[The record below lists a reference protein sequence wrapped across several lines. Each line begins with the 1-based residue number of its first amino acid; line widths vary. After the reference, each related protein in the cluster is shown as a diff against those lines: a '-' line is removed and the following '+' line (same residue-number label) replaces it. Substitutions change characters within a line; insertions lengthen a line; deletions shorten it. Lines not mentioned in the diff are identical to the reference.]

1 MKKKFA
7 MPHLLFIIFFSLF
20 FAISGWTASLPTISI
35 TGVVRQPLNLSL
47 EDLQKLETVTV
58 RLNEVTRDRH
68 YGGVFYYRGIPL
80 KTLLELAFIQ
90 KEETGFSKLNDLAI
104 LARTKDGKQTVLSW
118 GEVFFSNPGEV
129 VLAFSGTPIMPHADC
144 KICHGPEVY
153 QSRLDVLSRKVGYP
167 KLVVT
172 NDFYTDRSLEDVTN
186 IEVVDLHLKMA
197 FKKNQNLF
205 SPGFTVT
212 GDVKQT
218 SNISDLASYPRT
230 EAPAKTIGDGIGY
243 HGLES
248 YGGVL
253 LSELLKKAG
262 VTPDLNQVVIIS
274 APDGYRT
281 LLSFGEV
288 FLSSRGKSI
297 MIADRVASQPVKRDG
312 KFKLIL
318 PDDLSADRAV
328 KAVSKIEVVPLNP
341 KSNFY
346 IIGLGCSDTRL
357 VTLEAISA
365 MGKADVFVCV
375 EDLQKRFA
383 KYIGNKPVLFDPFKS
398 KRHHAKQSPSHVDAK
413 HDQESI
419 TEETKR
425 DIQTIRDALRAGK
438 TVAFLEYGDPTLYPS
453 WMHWLGELAQEA
465 HYIPGISA
473 FNASNA
479 MIGKHLGCNG
489 SIVITVPQGLK
500 ANEAMLKA
508 VAENGDTLV
517 IFIGLKELKNL
528 KPLFQKYYANTTPV
542 HLVYRAGYSDSEYM
556 VKTTIAE
563 VAEVAEKEQEKH
575 LGMIYIGPCLK

>member
-1 MKKKFA
+1 MQKKFA
-7 MPHLLFIIFFSLF
+7 MLNLLFIICFSLF
-20 FAISGWTASLPTISI
+20 FAVSGWTAPLPTISI
-35 TGVVRQPLNLSL
+35 TGSVRQPLNLSM

-58 RLNEVTRDRH
+58 RLNEVTRDRE
-68 YGGVFYYRGIPL
+68 YNGAFYYRGIPL

-90 KEETGFSKLNDLAI
+90 KEETDFGKPIDLAI
-104 LARTKDGKQTVLSW
+104 LVRNKDGKQTVLSW
-118 GEVFFSNPGEV
+118 GEVFFGNPGEV
-129 VLAFSGTPIMPHADC
+129 VLAFSGTPIMPHGEC
-144 KICHGPEVY
+144 KRCHTPEVY
-153 QSRLDVLSRKVGYP
+153 QPRLNVLSRKIGFP
-167 KLVVT
+167 KLVVA

-186 IEVVDLHLKMA
+186 IEVFDLHLKMPV
-197 FKKNQNLF
+197 KKISDLF
-205 SPGFTVT
+205 SPGFSVT
-212 GDVKQT
+212 GGVKQT
-218 SNISDLASYPRT
+218 LNVSDLSSHPRV
-230 EAPAKTIGDGIGY
+230 EAPAKMIGDGIGY

-262 VTPDLNQVVIIS
+262 VVPDLNQVIIIS

-297 MIADRVASQPVKRDG
+297 MVADRVANQPVKKG
-312 KFKLIL
+312 GNFKLIL
-318 PDDLSADRAV
+318 PDDLPADRAV
-328 KAVSKIEVVPLNP
+328 KAISKIEVVSLKP

-346 IIGLGCSDTRL
+346 IIGMGCSDTRL

-383 KYIGNKPVLFDPFKS
+383 KYMGNKPVLFDPFKS
-398 KRHHAKQSPSHVDAK
+398 KRHQAKQSASHVDGK
-413 HDQESI
+413 EDQESM

-425 DIQTIRDALRAGK
+425 DIKTIRDALQAGK

-453 WMHWLGELAQEA
+453 WMHWLKDLANEA
-465 HYIPGISA
+465 KYIPGISA

-479 MIGKHLGCNG
+479 MIGKHFGCKG
-489 SIVITVPQGLK
+489 SIVITVPRGLK
-500 ANEAMLKA
+500 DNEAMLKA
-508 VAENGDTLV
+508 VADNGDTLV

-528 KPLFQKYYANTTPV
+528 RSLFQKYYANTTPV
-542 HLVYRAGYSDSEYM
+542 HLVYRAGYSDSEYI

-563 VAEVAEKEQEKH
+563 VAEVAEKEKEKH

>member
-1 MKKKFA
+1 MWKKIPLSHVFFI
-7 MPHLLFIIFFSLF
+7 LFPFFI
-20 FAISGWTASLPTISI
+20 AVNGWTAPLPSFSI
-35 TGVVRQPLNLSL
+35 TGSVRQPLNLTL

-58 RLNEVTRDRH
+58 RLNEVTTDRQYH
-68 YGGVFYYRGIPL
+68 GAFYYRGIPL
-80 KTLLELAFIQ
+80 KTLLELAYVQ
-90 KEETGFSKLNDLAI
+90 KEETGFPKLIDLAI
-104 LARTKDGKQTVLSW
+104 RVRNKDGKQVVLSW
-118 GEVFFSNPGEV
+118 GEIFYSNPSEV
-129 VLAFSGTPIMPHADC
+129 VIAFSSTPIMPHGDC
-144 KICHGPEVY
+144 KRCHTPEVY
-153 QSRLDVLSRKVGYP
+153 QSRLDVLSRKIGYP

-172 NDFYTDRSLEDVTN
+172 NDFHTDRSLEDVTN
-186 IEVVDLHLKMA
+186 IEVVDLHLKMPV
-197 FKKNQNLF
+197 KKTSDLF
-205 SPGFTVT
+205 SPGFSIT
-212 GDVKQT
+212 GGVKQIQ
-218 SNISDLASYPRT
+218 NVSDLSSYPRIV
-230 EAPAKTIGDGIGY
+230 ALAKTIGDGIGF

-253 LSELLKKAG
+253 LSELLKESEA
-262 VTPDLNQVVIIS
+262 TSDLNQVIIIS
-274 APDGYRT
+274 APDGYRA

-297 MIADRVASQPVKRDG
+297 LITDRVANQPVKKGG

-328 KAVSKIEVVPLNP
+328 KAVSKIEVISLKP
-341 KSNFY
+341 KPSFY

-383 KYIGNKPVLFDPFKS
+383 KYMGNKPVLFDPFKS
-398 KRHHAKQSPSHVDAK
+398 KRHQAKQNPSHVNTK

-425 DIQTIRDALRAGK
+425 DIQTIRDALQAGK
-438 TVAFLEYGDPTLYPS
+438 TVAFLEYGDPTIHPS
-453 WMHWLGELAQEA
+453 WMHWLGDLAKEA
-465 HYIPGISA
+465 HFIPGISA

-479 MIGKHLGCNG
+479 MIGRNIGCKG
-489 SIVITVPQGLK
+489 SIILTVPRGLQE
-500 ANEAMLKA
+500 NEPLLKA
-508 VAENGDTLV
+508 VAENGDTMA
-517 IFIGLKELKNL
+517 IFVGLRELKNL

-563 VAEVAEKEQEKH
+563 VTEVAEKEQEKY
-575 LGMIYIGPCLK
+575 LGMIYIGPCLR

>member
-1 MKKKFA
+1 MQKKLTWRYF
-7 MPHLLFIIFFSLF
+7 PIIILFLF
-20 FAISGWTASLPTISI
+20 FFAVSGWTASSPTISV
-35 TGVVRQPLNLSL
+35 TGSVRQPLNLTL

-58 RLNEVTRDRH
+58 RLNEVTTDRQ
-68 YGGVFYYRGIPL
+68 YNGAFYYRGIPL
-80 KTLLELAFIQ
+80 KTLLELAYVQ
-90 KEETGFSKLNDLAI
+90 KEETGFSKLIDLAV
-104 LARTKDGKQTVLSW
+104 LVRNKDGKQTVLSW
-118 GEVFFSNPGEV
+118 GEVFFSNPGDV
-129 VLAFSGTPIMPHADC
+129 VLAFSGTPIMPHGEC
-144 KICHGPEVY
+144 KRCHTPEVY
-153 QSRLDVLSRKVGYP
+153 QPRLDVLSRKVGYP

-172 NDFYTDRSLEDVTN
+172 NDFYTDRSLEDITN
-186 IEVVDLHLKMA
+186 IEVVDLHLKMPV
-197 FKKNQNLF
+197 KKTPDLF
-205 SPGFTVT
+205 SPGFSIT
-212 GDVKQT
+212 GGVKQT
-218 SNISDLASYPRT
+218 RNVSDLSSHSRV
-230 EAPAKTIGDGIGY
+230 EAPAKMIGDGIGY

-253 LSELLKKAG
+253 LSELLKKAE
-262 VTPDLNQVVIIS
+262 VTADLNQVIIIS

-281 LLSFGEV
+281 LLSSGEV

-297 MIADRVASQPVKRDG
+297 MIADRVANEPVKKDG
-312 KFKLIL
+312 NFKVIL
-318 PDDLSADRAV
+318 PGDLSADRAV
-328 KAVSKIEVVPLNP
+328 KAVNKIEVVSLKP

-383 KYIGNKPVLFDPFKS
+383 KYIGSKPVLFDPFKS
-398 KRHHAKQSPSHVDAK
+398 KRHQAKQSSSHVDAK

-425 DIQTIRDALRAGK
+425 DIQTIREALQAGK

-453 WMHWLGELAQEA
+453 WMHWLGDLTKEA

-479 MIGKHLGCNG
+479 MIGRHIGCKG
-489 SIVITVPQGLK
+489 SIILTVPRGLQE
-500 ANEAMLKA
+500 NEPLLKA
-508 VAENGDTLV
+508 VAENGDTV
-517 IFIGLKELKNL
+517 AIFVGLRELKNL

-563 VAEVAEKEQEKH
+563 VVEVAEKEQEKY

>member
-1 MKKKFA
+1 MWKRL
-7 MPHLLFIIFFSLF
+7 PLFHVFLIIIFSSFI
-20 FAISGWTASLPTISI
+20 AVKGWAASSPTISV

-58 RLNEVTRDRH
+58 RLNEVTRDGH
-68 YGGVFYYRGIPL
+68 YNGAFYYRGTPL

-104 LARTKDGKQTVLSW
+104 LVRTKDGKQTVLSW
-118 GEVFFSNPGEV
+118 GEVFVSNPGEV
-129 VLAFSGTPIMPHADC
+129 VLAFSGNPIMPHGDC

-167 KLVVT
+167 KLVVA

-197 FKKNQNLF
+197 FKKTENLF

-218 SNISDLASYPRT
+218 LNISDLVSYPRA
-230 EAPAKTIGDGIGY
+230 EAPAKMIGDGAGF

-253 LSELLKKAG
+253 LSELLKKAD
-262 VTPDLNQVVIIS
+262 VTPDFNQVIVIS
-274 APDGYRT
+274 APDGYRS
-281 LLSFGEV
+281 LVSIGEV

-297 MIADRVASQPVKRDG
+297 MIADQVANQPVNKEGR
-312 KFKLIL
+312 FKLIF
-318 PDDLSADRAV
+318 PDDLSGDRTV
-328 KAVSKIEVVPLNP
+328 KAVSKIEVVSLKS

-365 MGKADVFVCV
+365 MGKADVFVGA

-383 KYIGNKPVLFDPFKS
+383 KYIGNKPVLFDPFKT
-398 KRHHAKQSPSHVDAK
+398 KRHQVKQSPSHVDAK
-413 HDQESI
+413 SDQESY

-425 DIQTIRDALRAGK
+425 DIQTIRDALQAGK

-453 WMHWLGELAQEA
+453 WMHWLGDLTKEA

-479 MIGKHLGCNG
+479 MIGRHIGCKG
-489 SIVITVPQGLK
+489 SIIITVPRGLQE
-500 ANEAMLKA
+500 NEPLLKA
-508 VAENGDTLV
+508 VAENGDTV
-517 IFIGLKELKNL
+517 AIFVGLKELKNL

-542 HLVYRAGYSDSEYM
+542 HLVYRAGYSDSEYI

-563 VAEVAEKEQEKH
+563 AAEVAEKEQEQY

>member
-1 MKKKFA
+1 MKKKLA
-7 MPHLLFIIFFSLF
+7 LPHFFLFIFFLCF
-20 FAISGWTASLPTISI
+20 LVVNGWTASSPTISI
-35 TGVVRQPLNLSL
+35 TGSVRQPLNLTL

-68 YGGVFYYRGIPL
+68 YGGAFYYRGVPL

-104 LARTKDGKQTVLSW
+104 LVRTKDGKQTVLSW

-129 VLAFSGTPIMPHADC
+129 VLAFSGVPIMPHADC

-172 NDFYTDRSLEDVTN
+172 DDFYTDRSLENVTN
-186 IEVVDLHLKMA
+186 IEVVDLYLKMV
-197 FKKNQNLF
+197 FKKTQNLF
-205 SPGFTVT
+205 SPGFMVT

-218 SNISDLASYPRT
+218 FNIPELASYPRT
-230 EAPAKTIGDGIGY
+230 EAPAKMIGDGAGY

-248 YGGVL
+248 YGGIL

-262 VTPDLNQVVIIS
+262 VTPDLNQVIVIS
-274 APDGYRT
+274 APDGYRS
-281 LLSFGEV
+281 LVSMGEV

-297 MIADRVASQPVKRDG
+297 MIADQVANQPVKKDG

-318 PDDLSADRAV
+318 PDDLSADRTV
-328 KAVSKIEVVPLNP
+328 KAVSKIEVVSLKP

-357 VTLEAISA
+357 VTLESISA

-398 KRHHAKQSPSHVDAK
+398 KRHQVKQSSSHVDAK

-425 DIQTIRDALRAGK
+425 DIQTIREALQAGK

-453 WMHWLGELAQEA
+453 WMHWLGDLAKEA

-500 ANEAMLKA
+500 VNEAMLKA